1 MKGSLVKI
9 LATLFFI
16 AFVSFKSYAQCS
28 DAGVCQLGD
37 HSFDVENSSPLD
49 VSVSYKFGSSGK
61 DDDVQFYSFQLNGS
75 YDLFENS
82 SIQFLIPY
90 NFQSGPAGNV
100 NGIGDLILSW
110 NQKLLSNENSSLSAS
125 IGAKR
130 ATGSDNKNNLPQVYQ
145 NGLGTNDL
153 LFALNYSYN
162 NISLSAGYQMAG
174 GRNNNVLKLKRGDD
188 LLLRGAYN
196 LTFGEINITP
206 QLLFIKRL
214 SKSSIIDFST
224 GAMIDKYIEVD
235 KSDQTQLNL
244 LTALQYNF
252 SGVYSLIGEFAI
264 PFLKREVN
272 VDGLTRVFS
281 ISVGVR
287 FSI

>member
-1 MKGSLVKI
+1 MV
-9 LATLFFI
+9 LFGPK
-16 AFVSFKSYAQCS
+16 SFAQCS
-28 DAGVCQLGD
+28 DAGVCQLSD
-37 HSFDVENSSPLD
+37 HSFDVENSTPLD

-61 DDDVQFYSFQLNGS
+61 DDDVQFHSFQLNGS
-75 YDLFENS
+75 YNLFDNS
-82 SIQFLIPY
+82 SIQLLIPY
-90 NFQSGPAGNV
+90 NFQSGPASNV
-100 NGIGDLILSW
+100 NGVGDLILSW
-110 NQKLLSNENSSLSAS
+110 NQKLLSDENSSLSAS
-125 IGAKR
+125 IGVKI
-130 ATGSDNKNNLPQVYQ
+130 ATGSDKKDYLHQVYQ
-145 NGLGTNDL
+145 SGLGTNDL

-162 NISLSAGYQMAG
+162 SISLSAGYQMAG
-174 GRNNNVLKLKRGDD
+174 GRNDNVLKLKRGDD

-224 GAMIDKYIEVD
+224 GAMIDKYVDVD

-244 LTALQYNF
+244 LTAFQYDF

-281 ISVGVR
+281 ASVGVR

>member
-1 MKGSLVKI
+1 MKNRFVRILV
-9 LATLFFI
+9 ALFF
-16 AFVSFKSYAQCS
+16 VVLLSYKSFAQCS

-37 HSFDVENSSPLD
+37 HSFDIENSTPLD
-49 VSVSYKFGSSGK
+49 VSVSYKFGSNGK
-61 DDDVQFYSFQLNGS
+61 DDDVQFHSFQLNGS
-75 YDLFENS
+75 YNLFTNS
-82 SIQFLIPY
+82 SIQLLFPY
-90 NFQSGPAGNV
+90 NFQSGPVGNV

-110 NQKLLSNENSSLSAS
+110 NQKLLSDENSSLSAS
-125 IGAKR
+125 IGVKL
-130 ATGSDNKNNLPQVYQ
+130 ATGSDNKDYFHQVYQ
-145 NGLGTNDL
+145 SGLGANDL

-162 NISLSAGYQMAG
+162 SISLSAGYQMAG
-174 GRNNNVLKLKRGDD
+174 GRNDNVLKLKRGDD

-206 QLLFIKRL
+206 QLLLIKRI
-214 SKSSIIDFST
+214 SKSSIVDFST
-224 GAMIDKYIEVD
+224 ATMVKKFIDVD

-244 LTALQYNF
+244 LTALQYDF

-281 ISVGVR
+281 ASVGVR